1 MPGWQGVQFANSD
14 PKRLKTVGA
23 TPTQSPNIYASE
35 RRTNMTLH
43 EFAIGTQVTNFEQT
57 AKVCGYHEL
66 ANALILEDASG
77 MRWLADPKY
86 CELA

>member
-1 MPGWQGVQFANSD
+1 
-14 PKRLKTVGA
+14 
-23 TPTQSPNIYASE
+23 
-35 RRTNMTLH
+35 MTLH
-43 EFAIGTQVTNFEQT
+43 NFAIGTQVINFGQT